1 MNNEKKNQI
10 ILISVIVSLMIVVIV
25 GAIFLFLN
33 GKDEKLLN
41 VKINQIYNSDYDLH
55 ILDNNN
61 YFGTYDNKINVFIDD
76 HGKEIIKTDD
86 LIAYDGFYKMQD
98 GKYLFYNNVDNKLN
112 TYVFDGLT
120 FKLYFSIEDVSYVK
134 PIINNGY
141 IIGFT
146 SFVDEKLY
154 LYNLENDGINVLND
168 TTLLADKFSE
178 NVFYTNSKI
187 NLVIKNK
194 DGKYCAVNIK
204 GEYVIECIYNDL
216 ISLDNDTFIV
226 KDDKDKYG
234 IINKDGEELVEFK
247 YDGIIPYS
255 DYYVMIK
262 GNKMA
267 LFDYEYNNLTG
278 FVMNY
283 NSLLG
288 FNYRGDLSIKIYNS
302 LDDIIIVNN
311 SDEDR
316 FKREYQYHNA
326 YVVKN
331 NKVVKTIDQ
340 IGFDFSEKLIYS
352 FDEKYNIKIYD
363 KSFEVVNEFELDDVY
378 KIEDLK
384 YYNFETIKIEYVNDK
399 DKKFSEIYSLDG
411 KRVKKTNEE
420 IFSNNLYYGIYKD
433 GKLEVLDYKNNVLAA
448 VDGNLIDVN
457 LDCIIMDKILYK
469 IVIE

>member
-1 MNNEKKNQI
+1 
-10 ILISVIVSLMIVVIV
+10 
-25 GAIFLFLN
+25 
-33 GKDEKLLN
+33 
-41 VKINQIYNSDYDLH
+41 
-55 ILDNNN
+55 
-61 YFGTYDNKINVFIDD
+61 
-76 HGKEIIKTDD
+76 
-86 LIAYDGFYKMQD
+86 
-98 GKYLFYNNVDNKLN
+98 
-112 TYVFDGLT
+112 
-120 FKLYFSIEDVSYVK
+120 
-134 PIINNGY
+134 
-141 IIGFT
+141 
-146 SFVDEKLY
+146 
-154 LYNLENDGINVLND
+154 
-168 TTLLADKFSE
+168 
-178 NVFYTNSKI
+178 
-187 NLVIKNK
+187 
-194 DGKYCAVNIK
+194 
-204 GEYVIECIYNDL
+204 
-216 ISLDNDTFIV
+216 
-226 KDDKDKYG
+226 
-234 IINKDGEELVEFK
+234 
-247 YDGIIPYS
+247 
-255 DYYVMIK
+255 
-262 GNKMA
+262 MA